1 MPNEKAF
8 KDFLLSNLSKVRN
21 WRDTLQCRKQIE
33 SQRRVDCLI
42 TELASLVER
51 NRMLEK
57 AKCNEILSLAEFEDF
72 FQACAASP
80 IDWESLT
87 P

>member
-1 MPNEKAF
+1 MPTYTAF

-21 WRDTLQCRKQIE
+21 WRDALQRRKEIA
-33 SQRRVDCLI
+33 SQKRVDCML
-42 TELASLVER
+42 TELTSLIER

-57 AKCNEILSLAEFEDF
+57 AKCNETLSLAEFEDF
-72 FQACAASP
+72 FKACAASE
-80 IDWESLT
+80 IDLESLT

>member
-1 MPNEKAF
+1 MPSKKAF
-8 KDFLLSNLSKVRN
+8 KYFFSKLIELRD
-21 WRDTLQCRKQIE
+21 WRDALQCRKEIE
-33 SQRRVDCLI
+33 SQRRVECLL
-42 TELASLVER
+42 TELSSLVER

-72 FQACAASP
+72 FQACAASA
-80 IDWESLT
+80 IDLESLT